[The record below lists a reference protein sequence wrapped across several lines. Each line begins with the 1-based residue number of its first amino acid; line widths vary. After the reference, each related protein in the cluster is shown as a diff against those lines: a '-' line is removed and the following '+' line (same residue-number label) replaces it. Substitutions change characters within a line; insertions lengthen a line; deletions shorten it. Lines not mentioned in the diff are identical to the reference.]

1 MEQQARRRGNAIR
14 AAVTVATAAA
24 MVGMLA
30 PAAAADPLPGG
41 LGPCLGSGCPSS
53 WNDPNN
59 GPIVGYDENINIYVG
74 GDFLVR
80 EAAAEAEGKIVTL
93 GRFDMDKRDG
103 VSQIYNVGIV
113 GVGSRVPPPDG
124 SDYLSV
130 GGTVTIADGE
140 RLLAEEGT
148 HSGQVAHAGALTGV
162 VNPTTAPRLDPEA
175 VTPFTG
181 LRPQLT
187 EASRCYAYEGDEHR
201 ATTGDWERVGDT
213 FTFTGDGTSA
223 IQIFD
228 VDMDL
233 VSSTGGNAGFVF
245 NGIPAGATVL
255 VNVYGDAR
263 TVATFMGSLPN
274 DGLRERLLWNFPDAT
289 DLTLTGPA
297 QFQGSVL
304 VGQQAS
310 TTTLSMSG
318 TNGRFYTAGSLTH
331 TSSGTSGGQEIHAYP
346 FDGDLPTCGP
356 DPTPTPTPTDPT
368 PTPTPTDPTP
378 TPTPTPTDPT
388 PTPTPTDPTPT
399 PTPTDPTPTPTPTD
413 PTPTPTPTDPTPTP
427 TPTDPTPTPTPTDP
441 TPTPTDPTPT
451 PTDPTPTPTDPTPTP
466 TDPTPTPTDPT
477 PGPTD
482 SPTPGPTD
490 TPTWKP
496 TPSPSHPGQLP
507 DTGSQGGE
515 WILGSIAA
523 VLVAAGGTVLVA
535 TRRARRRTY

>member
-41 LGPCLGSGCPSS
+41 LGPCLGSGCPDV
-53 WNDPNN
+53 WNEPNN
-59 GPIVGYDENINIYVG
+59 GPIAGYDENINIYVG

-93 GRFDMDKRDG
+93 GQFDMDKRDG
-103 VSQIYNVGIV
+103 VSQVYNVGVV
-113 GVGSRVPPPDG
+113 GVGSRVAPPNG
-124 SDYLSV
+124 SDYLTV
-130 GGTVTIADGE
+130 GGDVTVAAGE

-148 HSGQVAHAGALTGV
+148 NSGRVAYAGSLTGT
-162 VNPTTAPRLDPEA
+162 VNPLTAPRPDPEA
-175 VTPFTG
+175 TAPFTG

-187 EASRCYAYEGDEHR
+187 EASRCYAYEGDAHR

-228 VDMDL
+228 VDTNL
-233 VSSTGGNAGFVF
+233 VSETNGNAGFTF
-245 NGIPAGATVL
+245 TGIPAGATVL

-263 TVATFMGSLPN
+263 TVATFMGTLPN
-274 DGLRERLLWNFPDAT
+274 PGLRERLLWNFPDAT

-304 VGQQAS
+304 VGQPTS

-318 TNGRFYTAGSLTH
+318 TNGRFYSAGSLTH
-331 TSSGTSGGQEIHAYP
+331 TSSGASGGQEIHAYP

-356 DPTPTPTPTDPT
+356 
-368 PTPTPTDPTP
+368 
-378 TPTPTPTDPT
+378 
-388 PTPTPTDPTPT
+388 
-399 PTPTDPTPTPTPTD
+399 
-413 PTPTPTPTDPTPTP
+413 DPTPTP

-477 PGPTD
+477 PTPTD
-482 SPTPGPTD
+482 PTPTPTD
-490 TPTWKP
+490 PTPTPTDPTPTPTDPTPTPTDPTPTPTDPTPTPTDPTPTPTDPTPTPTDPTPTWKP
-496 TPSPSHPGQLP
+496 SPSPSHPGELP
-507 DTGSQGGE
+507 DTGSRGGE
-515 WILGSIAA
+515 WIIGSIAA
-523 VLVAAGGTVLVA
+523 ALVAAGGTVLVA